1 MWDLSESEYSEPSEV
16 ILANLKMKQ
25 KNLVNKLVSVHLG
38 LKTVEKTSSLLARS
52 RKTCS
57 V

>member
-1 MWDLSESEYSEPSEV
+1 MWDLSESEYLASSGV
-16 ILANLKMKQ
+16 ILANLKTMQ
-25 KNLVNKLVSVHLG
+25 KNLVNKLASVDLG